1 MGLDETNEGVIRMKP
16 KVPEFEPC
24 PYCGMELEYPCTS
37 EEDAYECYYNDDQE
51 EDLEDD
57 Y

>member
-1 MGLDETNEGVIRMKP
+1 MKP